1 MGGYAGKATNHPRNV
16 IGGQARAEVEGQWG
30 EMTGTVVSFDPANQT
45 ARVQPDYQ
53 RRLNGEPTP
62 LPELQDVPVRMPR
75 QGGFVITT
83 PVKAGDKVTLRP
95 QSRNSE
101 AFHGG
106 GDYVAPDARSASL
119 SDMEAFLD
127 GGEPLSNPIPN
138 FNNTNMELRSED
150 GQFAIEMSEDG
161 KFRLRGAMG
170 DAFDLMAV
178 MAEKLAADTLVIK
191 YGSSAGSGHQ
201 LQFKSDYADIASK
214 LRGMS
219 LA

>member
-1 MGGYAGKATNHPRNV
+1 MSGYIGKTSNHPRNV
-16 IGGQARAEVEGQWG
+16 TGNMARAEVESGWG
-30 EMTGTVVSFDPANQT
+30 EMTGTVVAFDPSNQT
-45 ARVQPDYQ
+45 ITVQPDYQ
-53 RRLNGEPTP
+53 KRLNGEPTP
-62 LPELQDVPVRMPR
+62 LPELQQVPVRFPR
-75 QGGFVITT
+75 QGGFAITT

-101 AFHGG
+101 AFHEG
-106 GDYVAPDARSASL
+106 GDYIAPDARSASL

-127 GGEPLSNPIPN
+127 GGEPLSNPISN

-161 KFRLRGAMG
+161 KFRMRGAMG
-170 DAFDLMAV
+170 DWFDLLAQGF
-178 MAEKLAADTLVIK
+178 EKLAEDGLDVK
-191 YGSSAGSGHQ
+191 YGSSAGQGHA
-201 LQFKSDYADIASK
+201 LQKRADYADIASK